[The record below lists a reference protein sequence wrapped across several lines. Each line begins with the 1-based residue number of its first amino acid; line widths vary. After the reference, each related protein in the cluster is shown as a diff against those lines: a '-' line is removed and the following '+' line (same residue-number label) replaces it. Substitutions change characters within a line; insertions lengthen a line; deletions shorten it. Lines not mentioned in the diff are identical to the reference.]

1 MSSPTAP
8 WPALALSIVSAMLGA
23 CAVPPASPAN
33 ENSPRLVLESFFD
46 GTTSG
51 HGVFI
56 NSWTGSRRSFTVAIH
71 GSWDGRVLTLVED
84 FAFADGQRDR
94 KTWRLEAT
102 EPGRYTGTR
111 EDVVGLARAWT
122 EGNAVRLEYAVRL
135 GGWTVDFSDV
145 LALQDSA
152 HLVNRATIGKW
163 GVRIGRVELWLR
175 RSDGA

>member
-8 WPALALSIVSAMLGA
+8 WPMLAVSIASAMLGA
-23 CAVPPASPAN
+23 CAAPPPSPAN

-51 HGVFI
+51 HGVFT
-56 NSWTGSRRSFTVAIH
+56 NSWTGSQRSFAVVIQ

-84 FAFADGQRDR
+84 FAYADGERDR

-122 EGNAVRLEYAVRL
+122 EGNSVRLEYAVRL

-145 LALQDSA
+145 LALEDGG
-152 HLVNRATIGKW
+152 HLVNKATVGKW
-163 GVRIGRVELWLR
+163 GVRIGRVELRLR
-175 RSDGA
+175 RSDGS